1 MVAQHAHGAAQIG
14 GMRRRKSLIRP
25 DDLLGTSLANAV
37 PRRAVWI
44 RRRREARVNALG
56 TLLTVLAVIVG
67 AVLLIPVLGVVLG
80 LAVAFGGVL
89 LWLLPIVLIA
99 ASDKVGT
106 AEKILW
112 ILAIIFLSWFAWIF
126 YFFFA
131 PVFDKPQRHSYY

>member
-1 MVAQHAHGAAQIG
+1 LSRALGSLTEGA
-14 GMRRRKSLIRP
+14 
-25 DDLLGTSLANAV
+25 LLNV
-37 PRRAVWI
+37 F
-44 RRRREARVNALG
+44 G
-56 TLLTVLAVIVG
+56 TLLTVLAIVVG
-67 AVLLIPVLGVVLG
+67 AVFLIPVLGVLLG

-89 LWLLPIVLIA
+89 LWVLPIILIA

-131 PVFDKPQRHSYY
+131 PLFDRPQRHSYY

>member
-1 MVAQHAHGAAQIG
+1 MLLARGRVGPEG
-14 GMRRRKSLIRP
+14 GGSSIV
-25 DDLLGTSLANAV
+25 N
-37 PRRAVWI
+37 
-44 RRRREARVNALG
+44 NALG
-56 TLLTVLAVIVG
+56 TVLAVLAIVVG
-67 AVLLIPVLGVVLG
+67 AIVLIPILGVVLG

-99 ASDKVGT
+99 VSDKVGT